1 LKDWP
6 TAIRDGMVSGS
17 VASLTSAAV
26 LAIGSRIETGH
37 APATVNA
44 TSHWVWGDE
53 AALHNGVSSDYTGL
67 GMLIHHG
74 ASVFWAVIYERLAGE
89 AAERGSPGLPGVPGV
104 PGLTGSPYP
113 ALAAGLV
120 GAGVASFVDY
130 LCVPKRLTPGF
141 EFRLSRPAI
150 AAGYLAFG
158 AGLAATSLLRGAA
171 HRRKMGRPRPAKP
184 PMSGTSGTRGSGR
197 A

>member
-53 AALHNGVSSDYTGL
+53 AALHDGVSRDYTGL

-74 ASVFWAVIYERLAGE
+74 ASVFWGVIYERLAGE
-89 AAERGSPGLPGVPGV
+89 AAERGSTRLPGFRGLRGLPHPPGF
-104 PGLTGSPYP
+104 PGSPYP

-171 HRRKMGRPRPAKP
+171 HRRRMGRPWP
-184 PMSGTSGTRGSGR
+184 PR
-197 A
+197 